1 MKDRN
6 GVILKGDEEVESGW
20 KEYFG
25 ELYND
30 PNTVDRT
37 VLRELQKCREEE

>member
-6 GVILKGDEEVESGW
+6 GVILKGDEEVKIHC
-20 KEYFG
+20 KEYFE
-25 ELYND
+25 ELCND